1 MVDYAASGI
10 ALIGAGAWG
19 TTIGNLL
26 ASNGLTVGL
35 WAKESH
41 VMQDIADNRF
51 NDTYLPGIKLSDNL
65 RPIPDSRELLA
76 DARLVILGIP
86 IQYLRHNLRKFQ
98 GCVHPD
104 ATLLNLGKGI
114 ESSTHRRASEIIR
127 EELGGS
133 HRVACLSGP
142 NIASEVARN
151 HPGKAVISA
160 SDHKCLEELATLFTT
175 PNFHLECN
183 ADLIGVELGGALK
196 NVIALGAG
204 IGDGLGFGVNT
215 RSVTVCQGFAEM
227 AMIAEKLGASP
238 RTLYGLAGLGDLLT
252 TCFSPES
259 RNRRF
264 GEGVG
269 KGLSIEEAAHSL
281 SGRVAE
287 GVETT
292 KSAYQLAQSMGLR
305 CPIVEALYG
314 ILHCGENP
322 RLLIEVFDT
331 RQEARRDYQTS

>member
-1 MVDYAASGI
+1 MVNCASFGI
-10 ALIGAGAWG
+10 ALLGAGAWG
-19 TTIGNLL
+19 TTVGNLL
-26 ASNGLTVGL
+26 AGKGLAVGL
-35 WAKESH
+35 WARENH
-41 VMQDIADNRF
+41 VMQSIAENGF
-51 NDTYLPGIKLSDNL
+51 NDTYLPGIKLSSNL
-65 RPIPDSRELLA
+65 RPIPDREELLK
-76 DARLVILGIP
+76 DAQLVVLGIP
-86 IQYLRHNLRKFQ
+86 IQYLRNNLKSIQNLVR
-98 GCVHPD
+98 PD

-114 ESSTHRRASEIIR
+114 ESHTHRRASEIIH

-142 NIASEVARN
+142 NIASEIARN
-151 HPGKAVISA
+151 HPAKAVISA
-160 SDHKCLEELATLFTT
+160 SDHKCLEELALLFSTS
-175 PNFHLECN
+175 NFHLEWN

-215 RSVTVCQGFAEM
+215 RSAVVCQGFAEIVQ
-227 AMIAEKLGASP
+227 IAERLGASP

-264 GEGVG
+264 GEAVG
-269 KGLSIEEAAHSL
+269 KGLSIEEASHSL

-287 GVETT
+287 GVDTS
-292 KSAYQLAQSMGLR
+292 KSAYELARAMGLC

-314 ILHCGENP
+314 ILHLGQDP
-322 RLLIEVFDT
+322 QLAIQILDS
-331 RQEARRDYQTS
+331 RQQVARHVP